1 MRSSPHGF
9 ISINTGSNGLSCGL
23 IAALAAVAVVIGI
36 ARFDLMRPV
45 DHPLSPKLL
54 HSQAEHAS

>member
-1 MRSSPHGF
+1 MRSPPHGF
-9 ISINTGSNGLSCGL
+9 ISINTGSNALSCGL

-45 DHPLSPKLL
+45 DHPMSPKL

>member
-1 MRSSPHGF
+1 MRSPPHGF
-9 ISINTGSNGLSCGL
+9 ISINTGSNALSCGL

-45 DHPLSPKLL
+45 DHPLYPKL